1 MERSQDCNGYN
12 WYSIERFGVRFNRLH
27 ILLFYGIPV
36 ALFVLICVTTQ
47 WTGLAFHV
55 DAEGYSHT
63 GPLFDGLFYWLVL
76 AYFFAPSIV
85 GIYFLTIGKSRKPAD
100 GDISVSL
107 FVFTAMTPVLY
118 FLEVGF
124 VGVEAEDYSTM
135 TLPVA
140 LALVYFITN
149 TSTRTVLKT
158 QAHMEA
164 VETDLRIASKIQAD
178 ALPPVAAM
186 FWSMVKTR
194 RSISKLIWLRCS
206 VTTTSLSS
214 LLSGLRRSVPI
225 STRCPLATVTF

>member
-1 MERSQDCNGYN
+1 MLLFSGTILLLILGINNIFLYKQKLTDRITQMLFFAMIMVLAEIGWSYLDGNQSLRVLTFLSLFSYSVAFVLFAALLD
-12 WYSIERFGVRFNRLH
+12 WYSIERFGVRFKRLH
-27 ILLFYGIPV
+27 ILIFYGIPV

-63 GPLFDGLFYWLVL
+63 GPLFNGLFYWLVL

-140 LALVYFITN
+140 LALVYFHF
-149 TSTRTVLKT
+149 SY
-158 QAHMEA
+158 
-164 VETDLRIASKIQAD
+164 
-178 ALPPVAAM
+178 
-186 FWSMVKTR
+186 
-194 RSISKLIWLRCS
+194 
-206 VTTTSLSS
+206 TSL
-214 LLSGLRRSVPI
+214 
-225 STRCPLATVTF
+225 